1 MNTAALSPRRIHA
14 MYSICA
20 WAIGV
25 LSGVLAMG
33 MLRPAWWPHSWGW
46 FAAGCIVS
54 AMLVYIGR
62 IWSLV
67 VIALLGGAVGMVR
80 GAIDISSIVQL
91 VPHYDMVVTVRG
103 VVAEDV
109 DQAKNGTSIL
119 RIKDVDIYGKRI
131 SGVLWVGLAGQA
143 VDVRRSDTVTVRG
156 VLKPGFGAFSG
167 AMRRASIERVV
178 REVGRDP
185 FVVFRDWLSSGIH
198 QMLGEREA
206 ALGAGYVL
214 GQKRAIAPD
223 FEEALRIVGLTHVV
237 VASGYNLTILVRL
250 ARRLFGRIS
259 RYMAAFAGSS
269 MVLVFVSVT
278 GMNPSMMRAGMVA
291 GISLAAWYY
300 GRQLHPGVLL
310 IITAAASVLVQPS
323 FAWGDVGWLLSFAAF
338 AGVMLFAPVLQSYLY
353 GDKKSGTIQQII
365 GETFSAQLY
374 TMPIVMMSFGTV
386 SVVALVVN
394 MLILPLIP
402 LAMIAVFA
410 TGLLAHWL
418 PWLAAVVAQPTQLL
432 LSYMTGVIDIFAE
445 LSWAAYDIK
454 IDWPLMAAMYI
465 VIIGATVWLY
475 RRSTVSYRQVNL
487 VE

>member
-1 MNTAALSPRRIHA
+1 

-25 LSGVLAMG
+25 LSGVLAAG
-33 MLRPAWWPHSWGW
+33 ILRPAWWPHSWGW
-46 FAAGCIVS
+46 FLAGCVIS
-54 AMLVYIGR
+54 ALLVYVGR
-62 IWSLV
+62 IWSLLAV
-67 VIALLGGAVGMVR
+67 TLMGGMLGMVR
-80 GAIDISSIVQL
+80 GAIDISSIAQL
-91 VPHYDMVVTVRG
+91 APHYDAVVTVRG

-109 DQAKNGTSIL
+109 DQAKNGSSIL
-119 RIKDVDIYGKRI
+119 RVKDVDVHGKRI
-131 SGVLWVGLAGQA
+131 AGVLWIGLTGQA

-167 AMRRASIERVV
+167 VMRRADVEQVQ

-185 FVVFRDWLSSGIH
+185 FVSFRDWLSDGIH
-198 QMLGEREA
+198 RMLGEREA

-214 GQKRAIAPD
+214 GQKRALAPD

-237 VASGYNLTILVRL
+237 VASGYNLTILVRF
-250 ARRLFGRIS
+250 ARRLFGRVS
-259 RYMAAFAGSS
+259 RYMAALAGGL
-269 MVLVFVSVT
+269 MVLAFIGIT
-278 GMNPSMMRAGMVA
+278 GMSPSMMRAGMVA

-353 GDKKSGTIQQII
+353 GDKKPGTIRQII

-374 TMPIVMMSFGTV
+374 TMPIIMMSFGTV
-386 SVVALVVN
+386 SVVALAVN

-402 LAMIAVFA
+402 LAMITVFA

-445 LSWAAYDIK
+445 LSWAAYEIK
-454 IDWPLMAAMYI
+454 IGWPLLVAMYI
-465 VIIGATVWLY
+465 AIIGVTVWLY
-475 RRSTVSYRQVNL
+475 RRSTVSYRRVNL